1 MQLPYDRDH
10 NGPSKYLDVYEEH
23 DKMYMKTSVERKL
36 ETGIKFKILSMTK
49 SCINTILWTF
59 WIISLY

>member
-1 MQLPYDRDH
+1 MQLPYDHDH
-10 NGPSKYLDVYEEH
+10 NGPSKYLDVYKEH
-23 DKMYMKTSVERKL
+23 DKMYMKTSIEIKV